1 MGLPLLGLLLALA
14 AGETFAGPFGVGH
27 QTQHI
32 APGIAPKVDAASD
45 AAAVTVIAEAEG
57 HHFSPASWTRHL
69 RD

>member
-1 MGLPLLGLLLALA
+1 MSKPQLQAFLLKVNADPALKA
-14 AGETFAGPFGVGH
+14 
-27 QTQHI
+27 
-32 APGIAPKVDAASD
+32 KVD